1 MSDED
6 KRSAVGISVN
16 LSTQLIA
23 AALALLAVEGAY
35 VAYALGDREVKGGF
49 VIMHIASVILLVLSI
64 FIAGKGITK
73 ARDSGYSGAW
83 DLSIGKRNFN
93 WQAVCCL
100 LALLSFGIGLLLS
113 GPAKEDE
120 VKDEIIQLQSR
131 LLSIQERASALSEGH
146 NSQEKTI
153 TEIREELTRIL
164 QSVERV
170 SGQEKPK

>member
-35 VAYALGDREVKGGF
+35 VAYALGDRAVKDGF
-49 VIMHIASVILLVLSI
+49 IIMHTASAILLVVSI

-73 ARDSGYSGAW
+73 ARDAGYSGAW
-83 DLSIGKRNFN
+83 DLSVGKQNFN
-93 WQAVCCL
+93 WQAICCL

-113 GPAKEDE
+113 GPSKEDE
-120 VKDEIIQLQSR
+120 VKDEIIQLQSK
-131 LLSIQERASALSEGH
+131 LLSIQERESALGEGH
-146 NSQEKTI
+146 NSQEKSI
-153 TEIREELTRIL
+153 DEIREELARMM
-164 QSVERV
+164 QSVKTSSDKEP
-170 SGQEKPK
+170 SH